1 MDSAPG
7 RSPEHSPMARDGYY
21 FFLPLVALT
30 LVLTWLQ
37 VMALGVVTLILA
49 AFVAWFFRDPNRSV
63 PDDPDA
69 VVSPADGKIVRV
81 KSFEEGTEVSI
92 FLSIWNV
99 HVNRSPVEGIL
110 VRKEHR
116 SGRFHL
122 AWDDRASVENERV
135 ILTISGDRPLTLA
148 LVAGVLAR
156 RIRVWKNEGDVLGRG
171 DRIGLIRFGS
181 RVDLFFPRNCDMVVS
196 EGDRVYGGS
205 TVLAYWNPGP

>member
-1 MDSAPG
+1 
-7 RSPEHSPMARDGYY
+7 MARDGYY

-30 LVLTWLQ
+30 LVLAWFQ
-37 VMALGVVTLILA
+37 VMALGVATLILA

-81 KSFEEGTEVSI
+81 RSFEEGTEVSI

-135 ILTISGDRPLTLA
+135 ILTVSGDRPLTFA

-181 RVDLFFPRNCDMVVS
+181 RVDLFFPANCDLVVS

-205 TVLAYWNPGP
+205 TVLAYWISGP

>member
-1 MDSAPG
+1 
-7 RSPEHSPMARDGYY
+7 MARDGYW

-37 VMALGVVTLILA
+37 FMALGVVTLVLA

-81 KSFEEGTEVSI
+81 RPFEKGTEVSI

-135 ILTISGDRPLTLA
+135 ILTVSGDRPLTFA

-196 EGDRVYGGS
+196 EGDRVSGGS
-205 TVLAYWNPGP
+205 TILAYWNPGP

>member
-1 MDSAPG
+1 
-7 RSPEHSPMARDGYY
+7 MARDGYY

-116 SGRFHL
+116 PGRFHL

-135 ILTISGDRPLTLA
+135 ILTISGDRPLTFA

-181 RVDLFFPRNCDMVVS
+181 RVDLFFPRNFDMVVS

-205 TVLAYWNPGP
+205 TVLAYWNSGP

>member
-1 MDSAPG
+1 
-7 RSPEHSPMARDGYY
+7 MARDGYY

-30 LVLTWLQ
+30 LVLTWLH

-49 AFVAWFFRDPNRSV
+49 AFVAWFFRDPNRSI
-63 PDDPDA
+63 PDDPNA

-81 KSFEEGTEVSI
+81 RPLEEGTEVSI

-135 ILTISGDRPLTLA
+135 ILTVSGDRPLTFA

-156 RIRVWKNEGDVLGRG
+156 RIRVWKNEGDVIGRG

-181 RVDLFFPRNCDMVVS
+181 RVDLFFPPNCDLVAS

-205 TVLAYWNPGP
+205 TVLAYWNHGP

>member
-1 MDSAPG
+1 
-7 RSPEHSPMARDGYY
+7 MARDGYY